1 MTMSVAWLWLLLAPC
16 APAQELLKGEFG
28 DIDLG
33 RQLLEPAR
41 FPTVKQLRRAA
52 QNPSIETVL
61 MIKLY
66 GDQNN
71 HHLPIWSQDGQRLAF
86 QRSKV
91 QASSSKILLFDA
103 MSRPAPI
110 LLSGGPDEY
119 DYMFRWGVNSPGGY
133 AFSRIK
139 ADEQNTHVYFS
150 ADGTKPLPKTSG
162 PGQNQYPTLYERT
175 DGIWRLV
182 YERGGRLIH
191 EAFNADDRIEA
202 PFELAAGTSPR
213 WSRDGYRLLF
223 LRERARSTR
232 LAAMDVVVRNLRTE
246 IDVLLQT
253 PRVGLIRSPVWSPDE
268 QSVAFYMQEP
278 GDSQPWNIQVCS
290 VSPEATARTIA
301 ADVIVN
307 PDFKSEGP
315 SWEPSGRRIWYFSQ
329 RHRQQAYYPLAA
341 AAVGSEENIVVQY
354 PRRCTTP
361 GDVAVNPVT
370 QVPEIAF
377 VGHDGLPRDLFI
389 VFLNHY

>member
-1 MTMSVAWLWLLLAPC
+1 
-16 APAQELLKGEFG
+16 
-28 DIDLG
+28 
-33 RQLLEPAR
+33 
-41 FPTVKQLRRAA
+41 VK
-52 QNPSIETVL
+52 
-61 MIKLY
+61 
-66 GDQNN
+66 
-71 HHLPIWSQDGQRLAF
+71 
-86 QRSKV
+86 
-91 QASSSKILLFDA
+91 ASSSKLLLFDT
-103 MSRPAPI
+103 MSRPEPI
-110 LLSGGPDEY
+110 LLSRGPDEY
-119 DYMFRWGVNSPGGY
+119 DYMFRWGVNSPAGY
-133 AFSRIK
+133 VFSRIK
-139 ADEQNTHVYFS
+139 ADEQNTQVYFS
-150 ADGTKPLPKTSG
+150 ADGSEPEPKISG

-175 DGIWRLV
+175 DGIWRLA

-191 EAFNADDRIEA
+191 EAFHAAGRIED

-223 LRERARSTR
+223 LRERSRSTR

-246 IDVLLQT
+246 SDVLLQT

-278 GDSQPWNIQVCS
+278 GGAEPWNIQVCS
-290 VSPEATARTIA
+290 VSPDATAQTIA
-301 ADVIVN
+301 TDVIVN

-341 AAVGSEENIVVQY
+341 AGVDSERDVVVEY
-354 PRRCTTP
+354 PRRCTAP
-361 GDVAVNPVT
+361 SDVAVNPVT

-377 VGHDGLPRDLFI
+377 VGHDGLPKDLFV